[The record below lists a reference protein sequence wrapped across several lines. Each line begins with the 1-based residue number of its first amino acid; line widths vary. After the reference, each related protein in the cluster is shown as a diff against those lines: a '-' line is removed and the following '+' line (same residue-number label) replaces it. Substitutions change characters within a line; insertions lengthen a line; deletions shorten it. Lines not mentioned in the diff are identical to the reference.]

1 MNPLFMFHGKLPML
15 ALLFAVALNAPLW
28 AGGGFVSVRQ
38 AIDLAQEQL
47 DLRGLQSTVQ
57 IESVVLKPSTI
68 LGSTRVWTVL
78 WSNTIPGDPGRFEIG
93 VEIDMN
99 GKVMRLEKKTGRGG
113 KTSP

>member
-1 MNPLFMFHGKLPML
+1 MHFPFMFRPKCPIFASLL
-15 ALLFAVALNAPLW
+15 AISLTARLW

-78 WSNTIPGDPGRFEIG
+78 WSSTIPSDPGRFEIG
-93 VEIDMN
+93 VEIDMT
-99 GKVMRLEKKTGRGG
+99 GKVTRLEKKTARVG
-113 KTSP
+113 KTAP